1 MKTMSPRSLLV
12 GALGLAL
19 VAAPSALEAQDH
31 SAVIEYRQSIM
42 NAFRTHMG
50 GVGAALANTVPMDH
64 AGNHAVAFHEM
75 ALSLANVW
83 PQGSTSPESRALA
96 AIWQNRN
103 DFMNKVTAIQSAT
116 SDLVDATET
125 GDAEAVGA
133 ALQAV
138 QGTCRGCHTDYRG
151 PAN

>member
-1 MKTMSPRSLLV
+1 SHRSLLAV
-12 GALGLAL
+12 ALGLAL
-19 VAAPSALEAQDH
+19 LAAPSALQAQDH
-31 SAVIEYRQSIM
+31 SAIIEYRQSIM

-50 GVGAALANTVPMDH
+50 GVGAAMANTVPMDH

-83 PQGSTSPESRALA
+83 PQGSTSTDSRALA
-96 AIWQNRN
+96 GIWENRN
-103 DFMNKVTAIQSAT
+103 DFMNKVTAIQAAT
-116 SDLVDATET
+116 SELVDATET

>member
-1 MKTMSPRSLLV
+1 MKPVSHRSLLAV
-12 GALGLAL
+12 ALGLAL
-19 VAAPSALEAQDH
+19 LAAPSALQAQDH
-31 SAVIEYRQSIM
+31 SAIIEYRQSIM

-50 GVGAALANTVPMDH
+50 GVGAAMANTVPMDH

-83 PQGSTSPESRALA
+83 PQGSTSTDSRALA
-96 AIWQNRN
+96 GIWENRN
-103 DFMNKVTAIQSAT
+103 DFMNKVTAIQAAT
-116 SDLVDATET
+116 SELVDATET

-151 PAN
+151 PTN